1 VAAVARYMSGI
12 SSLVLNT
19 YNPIAGILAKIIN
32 A

>member
-1 VAAVARYMSGI
+1 MSGI

-32 A
+32 KC